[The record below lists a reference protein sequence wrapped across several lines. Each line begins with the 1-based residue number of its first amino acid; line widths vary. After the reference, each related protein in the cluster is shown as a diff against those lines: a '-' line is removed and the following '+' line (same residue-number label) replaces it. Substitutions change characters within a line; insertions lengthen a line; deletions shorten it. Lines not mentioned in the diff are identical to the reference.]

1 MRYFSNFFEDRR
13 MLTGSPSVGASYSSS
28 ASNHSYS
35 GQLTLTEKQA
45 KLSDLTNGNNTP
57 KTKSDSFT
65 TSNHFEILSA
75 AQGGTNISAWDAV
88 GATSVDDSNSCSTNT
103 GLPRYADMSP
113 AMRKL
118 VDKVGDIPTIT
129 GPNGKVQVDR
139 EALIGQIVNYYTGP
153 EGGSMNL
160 NGFSAE
166 RFANANHDERMLML
180 RSMREQ
186 NDVAKAA
193 KLEEDMRLAQERD
206 KQKADQPTAAQTQ
219 QAQPNNTLMAMMQLA
234 TQALPMLF

>member
-1 MRYFSNFFEDRR
+1 VDPASNKFELLSH
-13 MLTGSPSVGASYSSS
+13 LTRGGTS
-28 ASNHSYS
+28 AS
-35 GQLTLTEKQA
+35 
-45 KLSDLTNGNNTP
+45 TP
-57 KTKSDSFT
+57 ASTTGTSISPDSFNKTTTAPINSDSFK

-139 EALIGQIVNYYTGP
+139 EALTQRVVDYYTGP

-160 NGFSAE
+160 DGFSVQGFMA
-166 RFANANHDERMLML
+166 ADNDGRMSML

-206 KQKADQPTAAQTQ
+206 AAAKAKENPQPQ
-219 QAQPNNTLMAMMQLA
+219 QQPNNTLGTVLQAGLQMMQ
-234 TQALPMLF
+234 MFV